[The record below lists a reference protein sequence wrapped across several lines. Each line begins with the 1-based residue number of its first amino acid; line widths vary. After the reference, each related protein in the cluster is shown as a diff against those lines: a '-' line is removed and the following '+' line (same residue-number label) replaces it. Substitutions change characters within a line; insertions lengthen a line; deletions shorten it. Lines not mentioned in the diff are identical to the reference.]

1 MAERIKYEDFIWF
14 ILSEEDKTNP
24 ISIEYWFYILDQDGD
39 GLISMYDFEQFYAEI
54 YNIVKQE
61 DTEPINFEDKLTEVL
76 DRLGPDSLTLYTV

>member
-61 DTEPINFEDKLTEVL
+61 DTEPINFEDKLTEIL
-76 DRLGPDSLTLYTV
+76 DRLGPDYYIV